1 MGFKKGRGTGGIT
14 HLQKKLVKLSRLPS
28 TLDTELQLLAMEMA
42 DTAINMAPTYTNKLR
57 EAIKYRRIGG
67 ERNAKGQFMKGGIGI
82 HIVELTH
89 SQDYFTKVHETM
101 SVGRTGKGYQPSEK
115 SVAIA
120 NAAGE
125 VAGGLFMERALQ
137 KYDPI
142 IIQRLGGT
150 ADKFIRT
157 LF

>member
-1 MGFKKGRGTGGIT
+1 MAFVKSRGAGSIT
-14 HLQKKLVKLSRLPS
+14 HLQKKLKKLSQLPA
-28 TLDTELQLLAMEMA
+28 TLDAELQLLSMEMA

-67 ERNAKGQFMKGGIGI
+67 ERNAKGQFVKGGIGI

-101 SVGRTGKGYQPSEK
+101 SVGRKGAKYQPSER

-120 NAAGE
+120 ADAGE
-125 VAGGLFMERALQ
+125 IAGGKFMTRALQ
-137 KYDPI
+137 KYEPI
-142 IIQRLGGT
+142 IVQRLGGS
-150 ADKFIRT
+150 ADSFIRT